1 MDVLRFYIIVFL
13 ILKCLDV
20 LFSSMSYQ
28 LWKPFSFQNV
38 TSFEGFLVLFVYYG
52 KFFQRSTH
60 YCKLHVESFLLWN
73 HSSYRY
79 SDVRAILLGNFQQ
92 IKLFSGIR
100 FLLCQW
106 YCHRH
111 PVTSE
116 EIRQSA
122 LHWSRRTPRWV
133 RREWNSS
140 DGAKKLKYFWTRSNI
155 ERFLWRT

>member
-1 MDVLRFYIIVFL
+1 MFRCFIFIHVVPIVKTFFFSKCDFFRRVPCFVCLLRKV
-13 ILKCLDV
+13 
-20 LFSSMSYQ
+20 
-28 LWKPFSFQNV
+28 
-38 TSFEGFLVLFVYYG
+38 
-52 KFFQRSTH
+52 FFQRSTH

-133 RREWNSS
+133 RREWSSS

-155 ERFLWRT
+155 ERFLWIT